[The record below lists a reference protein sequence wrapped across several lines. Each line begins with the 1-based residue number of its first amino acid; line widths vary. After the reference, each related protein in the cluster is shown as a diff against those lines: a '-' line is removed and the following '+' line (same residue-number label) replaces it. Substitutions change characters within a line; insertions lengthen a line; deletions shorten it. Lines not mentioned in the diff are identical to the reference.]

1 MDLPG
6 QIGIDIN
13 IFFKPKSV
21 PITDQYLC
29 LARCLIN
36 GKQVAS
42 FSLFPRDG
50 LIGRQ
55 GTCLIASIFG
65 EKINC
70 VSCAILKVLAERPL
84 IHSKFVEL
92 ISS

>member
-1 MDLPG
+1 MDLSG

-13 IFFKPKSV
+13 IFLKCKSV

-50 LIGRQ
+50 LIGIQ
-55 GTCLIASIFG
+55 GTCLIAGNF
-65 EKINC
+65 N
-70 VSCAILKVLAERPL
+70 AKVN
-84 IHSKFVEL
+84 FVIVL
-92 ISS
+92 F